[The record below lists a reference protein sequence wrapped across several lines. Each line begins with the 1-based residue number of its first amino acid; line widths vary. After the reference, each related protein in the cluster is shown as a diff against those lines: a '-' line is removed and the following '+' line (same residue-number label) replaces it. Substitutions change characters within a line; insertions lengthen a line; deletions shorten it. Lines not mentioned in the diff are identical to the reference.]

1 MGGSS
6 STPIG
11 LACHQEDLLE
21 MSKALAVGTIRV
33 QELTASL
40 NELLGWPPETEL
52 ELVPPEPLYEAISL
66 KQATAQAL
74 AGNPEV
80 VEAEQTLVK
89 ARAASSLSKMD
100 YVPDVAVMVGYV
112 YNGNVAPPLPRDF
125 SLIGV
130 MPTSNT

>member
-74 AGNPEV
+74 ARNTEV
-80 VEAEQTLVK
+80 VEAQQTLVK
-89 ARAASSLSKMD
+89 AQSASSLSQLD
-100 YVPDVAVMVGYV
+100 YGHDFTASDCYV
-112 YNGNVAPPLPRDF
+112 
-125 SLIGV
+125 
-130 MPTSNT
+130 